1 MATNA
6 NYISPPRHH
15 LSAQKGLLYLL
26 IGGGIGAVTA
36 LLFAPKS
43 GSELRG
49 NIGELA
55 QKGIDK
61 GLEFKDTVKAKTEEL
76 AEAARE
82 KGGRV
87 LDLASSRLASAEAEV
102 VKAEDEILS
111 LEPAP
116 VAETKPPSGRRS
128 SSIL

>member
-6 NYISPPRHH
+6 NYISPTRH

-61 GLEFKDTVKAKTEEL
+61 GIELKDTVKAKTEEL
-76 AEAARE
+76 AEAARG